1 MKGADFTVRTPEEM
15 LNAIIQFAEKNENIR
30 IVGMEGSRV
39 NENIPKDPFQDFDI
53 TYRYQ

>member
-39 NENIPKDPFQDFDI
+39 NENIPERSFSGL
-53 TYRYQ
+53 